1 VTRDEASFPRRSA
14 ATRKFTLGRPR
25 SVAVA
30 PDGSRVAFLRSAAGD
45 DPNNAL
51 WVFDVAEGRERLVA
65 GGRTLLAGD
74 DEDVP
79 QAERARRERTREQ
92 AGGIVAFAADGPMRT
107 AAFALGGRLFVADLV
122 EGGARELPA
131 RGPVFDP
138 RPDPSG
144 RRVAYVSER
153 ALRVCDV
160 EGEDRE
166 IVAEADPNVSWGQA
180 EFVAAEE
187 MGRSRGFW
195 WAPDGSMLL
204 VARVDESPVQVWH
217 IADPAD
223 PSQDPRAVR
232 YPAAGTD
239 NADVSLWLIGLDGVR
254 TEVTWDRT
262 ALPYLVTVAW
272 SEGHPPLVV
281 VESRHQRRMV
291 VLEVDPHTGATT
303 VAREDTDPVWLDIV
317 PGVPAWTS
325 DGRLVWTSDVD
336 DTRRL
341 LLDGEP
347 ATPAGLQVRRMVH
360 AGDGVV
366 FVGSEEAIQEHVYRL
381 SPDGDVE
388 RLTSDPGVYEA
399 EAGGD
404 VVVIASSTMD
414 SSTIFTIHR
423 LVEGSTGSLTTFA
436 EPPPIDPKVTF
447 LRAGPRALWTA
458 VLLPTGHG
466 EGDGPYPVLMD
477 PYGGPHVQR
486 VTASR
491 DDYLQSQW
499 FADQGFA
506 VIVADGRGTPGRG
519 PAWERSVHLDLAT
532 FVLEDQVDALHAV
545 HEQLPGVLDLARVG
559 IRGWS
564 FGGYLSAL
572 AVLRRPDVFH
582 AAVAGAPVTDWRL
595 YDTHYTERYVGH
607 PDAEPDAYERSSLR
621 RDAKDLTRPL
631 MIIHGLADDNVV
643 VAHSLQLSRALLE
656 AGRPHTVLPLSG
668 VTHMT
673 PQEVVAENL
682 LLLQVA
688 FLKDALGIAEPV

>member
-1 VTRDEASFPRRSA
+1 MTRDDASFPRRSA
-14 ATRKFTLGRPR
+14 ATRRFTLGRPR
-25 SVAVA
+25 SFAVA
-30 PDGSRVAFLRSAAGD
+30 PDGSRAAFLRSPAGD
-45 DPNNAL
+45 DPTNSL

-65 GGRTLLAGD
+65 DGKALLAGD
-74 DEDVP
+74 DEDLP
-79 QAERARRERTREQ
+79 QAERTRRERTREQ
-92 AGGIVAFAADGPMRT
+92 AGGIVAFAADGAMRT

-144 RRVAYVSER
+144 RRVAYVNER

-160 EGEDRE
+160 DGEDRE
-166 IVAEADPNVSWGQA
+166 VVGEAEPNVSWGQA

-195 WAPDGSMLL
+195 WSPDGSMLL
-204 VARVDESPVQVWH
+204 VARVDESPVQIWH
-217 IADPAD
+217 IADPAE
-223 PSQDPRAVR
+223 PSRPPRVVR
-232 YPAAGTD
+232 YPAAGTA

-254 TEVTWDRT
+254 TEVTWDRP
-262 ALPYLVTVAW
+262 ALPYLVAVAW
-272 SEGHPPLVV
+272 SEGHPPQVV
-281 VESRHQRRMV
+281 VESRDQRRMV
-291 VLEVDPHTGATT
+291 VLEVDPSTGATT
-303 VAREDTDPVWLDIV
+303 VVREDIDPVWLDIV

-325 DGRLVWTSDVD
+325 DGRLVWTADLE

-347 ATPAGLQVRRMVH
+347 ATPAGLQVRRVVD

-366 FVGSEEAIQEHVYRL
+366 FVGSEEATVEHGYRL
-381 SPDGDVE
+381 SPDGAIE
-388 RLTSDPGVYEA
+388 RLTREAGVHEA

-414 SSTIFTIHR
+414 SSAIFTIHR
-423 LVEGSTGSLTTFA
+423 IGEGPIASLASFA
-436 EPPPIDPKVTF
+436 ESPPIVPKVRF
-447 LRAGPRALWTA
+447 LRAGSRELWTA
-458 VLLPTGHG
+458 VLLPTGHR

-477 PYGGPHVQR
+477 PYGGPHAQR

-499 FADQGFA
+499 LADQGFA
-506 VIVADGRGTPGRG
+506 VVVADGRGTPARG

-532 FVLEDQVDALHAV
+532 FALEDQVDALYAV
-545 HEQLPGVLDLARVG
+545 HEQMPGVLDLSRVG

-572 AVLRRPDVFH
+572 AVLRRPDVFR

-595 YDTHYTERYVGH
+595 YDTHYTERYLGH
-607 PDAEPDAYERSSLR
+607 PDEEPDAYERSSLL

-643 VAHSLQLSRALLE
+643 VAHSLGLSRALLE

-688 FLKDALGIAEPV
+688 FLKDALGITEPG